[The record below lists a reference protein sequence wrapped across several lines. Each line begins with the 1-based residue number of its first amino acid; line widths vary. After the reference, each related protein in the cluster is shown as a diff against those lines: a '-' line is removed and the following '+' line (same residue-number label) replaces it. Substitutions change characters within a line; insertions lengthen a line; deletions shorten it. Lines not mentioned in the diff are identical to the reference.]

1 MIRAEEDSVN
11 KVYVRSETSEEFIF
25 WFRSL
30 QKMLADMKEKE
41 KEIKRRNKMLV
52 SFFYIWIPNFQHSCK
67 NVKISNELLE
77 ALSAVK

>member
-30 QKMLADMKEKE
+30 QKMIADMKEKE

-52 SFFYIWIPNFQHSCK
+52 S
-67 NVKISNELLE
+67 
-77 ALSAVK
+77 

>member
-52 SFFYIWIPNFQHSCK
+52 SFFTFEIQILNTK
-67 NVKISNELLE
+67 
-77 ALSAVK
+77 LSTFLQKR

>member
-30 QKMLADMKEKE
+30 QKMIADMKEKE

-52 SFFYIWIPNFQHSCK
+52 SLKYCPKVFDIKRGQRSDLYSHYT
-67 NVKISNELLE
+67 NET
-77 ALSAVK
+77 